1 MVKWKGFIVEYNWK
15 KKVDLKNTKEVVA
28 EFDRRLNIKVSI
40 KVEDSELGLFY
51 FLFLF
56 FLSIYFLILDL
67 GLGYSIISYV
77 NVIKCHTLVTHVTVM
92 IT

>member
-1 MVKWKGFIVEYNWK
+1 
-15 KKVDLKNTKEVVA
+15 VDLKNTKEVVA

-40 KVEDSELGLFY
+40 KVEDNELGLSY

-77 NVIKCHTLVTHVTVM
+77 NVIKYHTLVTHVTVM

>member
-1 MVKWKGFIVEYNWK
+1 M
-15 KKVDLKNTKEVVA
+15 DLKNTKEVVA

-40 KVEDSELGLFY
+40 KVEDNGLGLFY

-67 GLGYSIISYV
+67 GLGYSIILYM
-77 NVIKCHTLVTHVTVM
+77 NVIKCHTLVIHVTVM